1 MTEMDSCV
9 KADDVPRPSSLQDSD
24 SKDKLFEKI
33 VYFTSGF
40 IGDEV
45 NLQYAYYI
53 HLIVLIYKFVF
64 YQFLYFNYALDII
77 ST

>member
-1 MTEMDSCV
+1 MDSSGKV
-9 KADDVPRPSSLQDSD
+9 DDVPSSSSLRDSN

-33 VYFTSGF
+33 VYFSSGF

-45 NLQYAYYI
+45 NLQHEYNI

-64 YQFLYFNYALDII
+64 YQFLCFNYVLDHI

>member
-1 MTEMDSCV
+1 MTEMDSSA
-9 KADDVPRPSSLQDSD
+9 KADDVPSSSSLRDCD
-24 SKDKLFEKI
+24 SKNKLFEKI

-64 YQFLYFNYALDII
+64 YQFLYFNYVLDNI

>member
-1 MTEMDSCV
+1 MDSCA
-9 KADDVPRPSSLQDSD
+9 KADDVSRSSSIQDSD

-64 YQFLYFNYALDII
+64 YQFLYFNCVLDNI